1 MRVPLS
7 SPLLLLSRVQRAS
20 SSSSAARSPPRLLF
34 YLFISFL
41 SLFPTLFL
49 SLSHILILFSP
60 SLFFLFFT
68 YSSHVNIPYSRV
80 MSVARFSA
88 LSPKIE
94 AFPLRGNRTLVNS
107 RLVFR
112 FSGLRLVIV
121 AVVHTTFSRVPF
133 SAMYFSCPS
142 VKINALLSSFPLFL
156 SLLSL
161 PPRVLTPFP
170 FSLALSSSPSFFSS
184 HRPPSQ
190 RVLFSQERAYT
201 RALMTRAE
209 PHASPNNY
217 RH

>member
-1 MRVPLS
+1 MTVSPPARPSRARSSLS

-49 SLSHILILFSP
+49 SLFHILILFSP

-161 PPRVLTPFP
+161 PPRV
-170 FSLALSSSPSFFSS
+170 FSLLFPSHSLFLRLPLSSHLIVLLLSAFFFRKSA
-184 HRPPSQ
+184 HT
-190 RVLFSQERAYT
+190 RV
-201 RALMTRAE
+201 
-209 PHASPNNY
+209 P
-217 RH
+217 